1 VGYVEADFHGKKGTV
16 MWAKRLVIGA
26 GLAVASFLMVPGVA
40 GAGTTSCY
48 TGCTPPTIAATSVGV
63 APAGALPYSSTTSAA
78 TTTNPEGTSSLPF
91 TGADVEELAVV
102 GVGAVLAGGL
112 LLRRRR
118 SVA

>member
-1 VGYVEADFHGKKGTV
+1 VEADFHGKRGIV

-26 GLAVASFLMVPGVA
+26 GLAVASFLMVPGMA
-40 GAGTTSCY
+40 GAASTGCY
-48 TGCTPPTIAATSVGV
+48 TGCAAPTVAATSVGIS
-63 APAGALPYSSTTSAA
+63 PSSGLPYSSTTSAA
-78 TTTNPEGTSSLPF
+78 TPTTPGGSSSLPF